1 MTDLIDTTEMYLKTI
16 FELVEDGVVP
26 MRARI
31 AERLGH
37 SGPTVSQT
45 VARMQRDGLLT
56 IDSADRHLEFTEH
69 GLRTATRVM
78 RKHRLAERLLVDV
91 LGMELAHVHDEACRW
106 EHVMSDRVERRILA
120 LLGAPQ
126 RSPYGNRI
134 PGLEEL
140 DVSSATALEPAVRA
154 TELAGEDD
162 TEVRLVRIGEP
173 AQVDAETVA
182 LLVEAG
188 VVPGAVVTLRGEAGW
203 VRLVAVGGGTVS
215 LPEDVAAH
223 LFVAQD

>member
-1 MTDLIDTTEMYLKTI
+1 
-16 FELVEDGVVP
+16 
-26 MRARI
+26 
-31 AERLGH
+31 
-37 SGPTVSQT
+37 
-45 VARMQRDGLLT
+45 
-56 IDSADRHLEFTEH
+56 
-69 GLRTATRVM
+69 
-78 RKHRLAERLLVDV
+78 
-91 LGMELAHVHDEACRW
+91 
-106 EHVMSDRVERRILA
+106 MSDRVERRILA

-173 AQVDAETVA
+173 AQVDSETVA